1 MLERIKNG
9 WIIDGNEKSYVR
21 CSMILILIRIITI
34 SKRMMTITGNVGARI
49 MNGWMERFKLW
60 RSCNS
65 ACIAGANR
73 TREMMMKYIMMQ
85 CLSVTKKHHLLKRSV
100 CVLVWDVENIP
111 KCICLNCILATRFR
125 PLFALLILMIMI
137 MMMRTAAMLLAIVMT
152 IISKPIVCPFLRLLF
167 SPWPPQC
174 VNLKAH
180 FSWLISG
187 QMLAVALWWEQ
198 GNFGIMKTVTLK

>member
-1 MLERIKNG
+1 MAFQLRHFYLYKMA
-9 WIIDGNEKSYVR
+9 Y
-21 CSMILILIRIITI
+21 
-34 SKRMMTITGNVGARI
+34 
-49 MNGWMERFKLW
+49 
-60 RSCNS
+60 
-65 ACIAGANR
+65 
-73 TREMMMKYIMMQ
+73 Y
-85 CLSVTKKHHLLKRSV
+85 
-100 CVLVWDVENIP
+100 
-111 KCICLNCILATRFR
+111 
-125 PLFALLILMIMI
+125 MI
-137 MMMRTAAMLLAIVMT
+137 MMMNTDTMLLAIVMT